1 MKRWLW
7 RVAVAAV
14 VAFSGMAAQVVPA
27 GAEPVPG
34 NDREIAVFLCTP
46 SAADCGK
53 RYATA
58 KQRRDVETFLRAMPE
73 VTEVRFVSRE
83 ASYQALRRE
92 FAGKEKVRAKDLPES
107 FRVRVTEAADRR
119 RIATSARSRPGV
131 ALVVDQAKQH
141 VEAASPFQLVEV
153 SVFLC
158 MRDAADP
165 GCRHGRG
172 KANKA
177 AATAK
182 EKKAIVAFVERIPG
196 LESYEF
202 EDQKTAYRNFAEMY
216 AANPALVEAVRE
228 SDMPESYR
236 LRLRPGVRWG
246 SSRTRLAGM
255 PGVSQV
261 FDYGCR
267 QKDLRLLTEYGLRG
281 IETAT
286 KGCE

>member
-58 KQRRDVETFLRAMPE
+58 KQRRDVESFLRALPE

-92 FAGKEKVRAKDLPES
+92 FAGREKVRAKDLPES

-119 RIATSARSRPGV
+119 RIVTSARSRPGV
-131 ALVVDQAKQH
+131 ALVVDQAKQQ

-158 MRDAADP
+158 GRDSFDA

-177 AATAK
+177 DATAK
-182 EKKAIVAFVERIPG
+182 EKKAIVAFIERIPG

-202 EDQKTAYRNFAEMY
+202 EDQKTAYRVFSEMY
-216 AANPALVEAVRE
+216 AANTALVEATRE

-236 LRLRPGVRWG
+236 LQMRPGVRWG

-261 FDYGCR
+261 FDYGCM
-267 QKDLRLLTEYGLRG
+267 QEDLRLLTEYGLRG
-281 IETAT
+281 IATAT
-286 KGCE
+286 KGCD